1 MTLEIFLKPPRAL
14 AMLLVALSCAGFAAG
29 QSTAEP
35 AGAEDFPRAETIFPQ
50 LEEIL
55 IAALSRSPTMI
66 QEDLNRLAAS
76 YDEAVDRS
84 VLYPRVFGGGSFY
97 VQQED
102 RRNAGKSDPGTRSY
116 YDLSFVQPVFHWGSL
131 RAQADV
137 GRIKRLLAE
146 RNFTDAYQL
155 YANRVRDLYLQLVG
169 ARVAKRNR
177 ELQLERTRQ
186 QLETVRGQ
194 VAEGRLV
201 SGAITS
207 TEYAIEQLEL
217 DRDRADYGLERTLRQ
232 FRDLIGDPAYAL
244 EQVPE
249 SIPPIPSVEDA
260 RVIPLRTEYVTKRE
274 FETSP
279 GFFRAQR
286 AIESDR
292 LSVRIIRNETR
303 PKFNFAVGYTQSTDD
318 LRVDNVEQRYVL
330 TTLYAGF
337 RVNWNIWDSKYT
349 TSRARALQA
358 RIRRAERNLE
368 QFERDL
374 IESIESAEKEVG
386 FATRSLRIA
395 ERNYTSAESN
405 YNTVVA
411 FQQEGRSAE
420 EQVSAALFAWR
431 QAEYSIC
438 EARRAYLSTI
448 AAFLTAVD
456 ADPLV
461 EKLQREGRLPR

>member
-1 MTLEIFLKPPRAL
+1 MFLTNLKPARAF

-29 QSTAEP
+29 QSTDEP
-35 AGAEDFPRAETIFPQ
+35 ASTEDFPRAETIFPQ

-55 IAALSRSPTMI
+55 VAALSRSPTMI
-66 QEDLNRLAAS
+66 QEDLNRLAAG

-84 VLYPRVFGGGSFY
+84 GLYPRISGFGSFY

-116 YDLSFVQPVFHWGSL
+116 YDLSLVQPVFHWGSL
-131 RAQADV
+131 RAQADM

-146 RNFTDAYQL
+146 RNFTEAYQL
-155 YANRVRDLYLQLVG
+155 YANRVRDLYLQLIA

-177 ELQLERTRQ
+177 ELQLERTRH
-186 QLETVRGQ
+186 QLEIVRAQ
-194 VAEGRLV
+194 VDEGRLV

-232 FRDLIGDPAYAL
+232 FRDLIGDPAFTL
-244 EQVPE
+244 EKVPE
-249 SIPPIPSVEDA
+249 SIPAVPSGGEMRAV
-260 RVIPLRTEYVTKRE
+260 PLRTEYVTRRE
-274 FETSP
+274 FETAP
-279 GFFRAQR
+279 GYFRAQR
-286 AIESDR
+286 AIDSDR
-292 LSVRIIRNETR
+292 LYLRIIRNETR
-303 PKFNFAVGYTQSTDD
+303 PKFNFAAGYTQNTDD

-337 RVNWNIWDSKYT
+337 RVSWNIWDSKYT
-349 TSRARALQA
+349 QSRARALQA

-368 QFERDL
+368 QYERDL

-395 ERNYTSAESN
+395 ERNYSSAESS
-405 YNTVVA
+405 YNTAVS
-411 FQQEGRSAE
+411 FQQEGRSSE

-438 EARRAYLSTI
+438 EARRGYLSTI
-448 AAFLTAVD
+448 AAFLTAID